1 MNETQNHRFCSECG
15 MLLTN
20 PGVTCTSRNCEE
32 CGREIFYVRPGE
44 DGGIKVEKGERF
56 HTGPISFSLDPR
68 TNTRFNRP
76 ALEDFLKQ
84 LYLEKKFQP
93 EDIVDRFKE
102 IELAIDKELNG
113 LDCIN
118 HCDLETTEGVEEA
131 AKILE
136 SEGLMT
142 YRYNLARSS
151 CLRGSYEAI
160 EANDIVKAV
169 HSCHLA
175 NIFKEYSLLEDEH
188 LKEILWIGYLTYCDL
203 AKNQDATIES
213 AKEIRLVK
221 SISQKIK
228 AIEGN
233 VAYSLVNDDLEIGKR
248 IGVTGIA
255 ERTLKS
261 LLEHELNERSKN
273 DDLMLKEREVREKE
287 MGNKIKIW
295 GFLFT
300 LVNAIILALYK
311 DWLG

>member
-1 MNETQNHRFCSECG
+1 MTEAQHSRFCSECG
-15 MLLTN
+15 MSLIN
-20 PGVTCTSRNCEE
+20 PGVACTSRNCAE
-32 CGREIFYVRPGE
+32 CGREIYYVRPGE

-56 HTGPISFSLDPR
+56 HIPPISLSLDPS
-68 TNTRFNRP
+68 TQTHFFRP
-76 ALEDFLKQ
+76 GLEAFLKQ

-93 EDIVDRFKE
+93 EEIVDRFKE
-102 IELAIDKELNG
+102 IESAIDKELKG
-113 LDCIN
+113 LDCIQ

-131 AKILE
+131 TRILE

-142 YRYNLARSS
+142 YWYNLLRSS
-151 CLRGSYEAI
+151 CLRKSYEAI

-188 LKEILWIGYLTYCDL
+188 LKEILWIGYLTYTDL
-203 AKNQDATIES
+203 ARNQDATIES

-221 SISQKIK
+221 AIGPNIKSIDS
-228 AIEGN
+228 G
-233 VAYSLVNDDLEIGKR
+233 VAYSLVNDGLDIGKR

-255 ERTLKS
+255 EQTLRS
-261 LLEHELNERSKN
+261 LLEHELNQRSKN
-273 DDLMLKEREVREKE
+273 DDLKLKEREIRVQE
-287 MGNKIKIW
+287 MSNKIKLW

-300 LVNAIILALYK
+300 LANALILALYM